1 MPVSPLSSAILSQMT
16 DIKNVPPP
24 PPRSMPSLKL
34 SEHIDY
40 DQLNSLCCMRELQ
53 SSWNAENILSAHNKF
68 IKQYP
73 KIFLPKK
80 TRLPKLFKQKGER
93 KLPEGEGSQPQQPD
107 IDSHNIAVY
116 AKKARGGHNLYKS
129 KKSEEKLEE
138 FLAILKKV
146 PIHRTKREH
155 NTVWKMLKTIPDLT
169 SQLTDELLKTLS
181 KNVISETWVKGSTV
195 IGNDGFYVILKGQA
209 RPQLQRYDSL
219 IEEIGS
225 TASFIPQS
233 SHSFVFSDYSENGV
247 LAETHTLLCD
257 TTLRPWSTFG
267 TLEVASQI
275 YLEPSDYT
283 VITEEDCEI
292 LKIPAKKYAKLKE
305 EKAKLEN
312 KQTVKL
318 LHKCPYYEQW
328 PISAINE
335 LVLLVKWKKF
345 PPGHVMVESGNI
357 ISFVAYI
364 NSGHCNIY
372 RNIVGLMKVQSKKV
386 KKIKRLVYMGQ
397 LKKQES
403 FGEISVLLQVPF
415 TCTVITGEQVE
426 MAIIEDKD
434 IFELDPVTQQ
444 LMLQTAK
451 PTFDHLTDEE
461 ADPYTKIG
469 PSDNTQAQKTQT
481 QTGERVVAADSFVAK
496 KWSCFPGK
504 NTVREH
510 EALTQ
515 AGMWTDLE
523 GAMLSER
530 RQTQRC
536 KYGVTLLI
544 GYLRQSCSILHSQR
558 QEAG

>member
-24 PPRSMPSLKL
+24 PPRSVPSLKL

-53 SSWNAENILSAHNKF
+53 SREVYGNPAASGHHLEEDIESRGAHPDRSLGDPVSTGNALDARDNGRTHNVGWNAENILSAHNKF

-80 TRLPKLFKQKGER
+80 PRLPKLFKQKGER

-116 AKKARGGHNLYKS
+116 AKKARGGHNLYES

-233 SHSFVFSDYSENGV
+233 SHSFVFSNYSENGV

-434 IFELDPVTQQ
+434 IFE
-444 LMLQTAK
+444 
-451 PTFDHLTDEE
+451 F
-461 ADPYTKIG
+461 G
-469 PSDNTQAQKTQT
+469 
-481 QTGERVVAADSFVAK
+481 
-496 KWSCFPGK
+496 
-504 NTVREH
+504 
-510 EALTQ
+510 
-515 AGMWTDLE
+515 
-523 GAMLSER
+523 
-530 RQTQRC
+530 
-536 KYGVTLLI
+536 
-544 GYLRQSCSILHSQR
+544 
-558 QEAG
+558 

>member
-1 MPVSPLSSAILSQMT
+1 MPVSSLSSAILSHVT
-16 DIKNVPPP
+16 AIKNVPPP
-24 PPRSMPSLKL
+24 PLRSVPSLKL

-40 DQLNSLCCMRELQ
+40 DQLNLLCCMRELQ
-53 SSWNAENILSAHNKF
+53 CSWNAENILSAHNKF
-68 IKQYP
+68 IKEYP

-80 TRLPKLFKQKGER
+80 IRLPKLSKQEGER
-93 KLPEGEGSQPQQPD
+93 KPSAGAEESQPQQPD
-107 IDSHNIAVY
+107 IYSHNIAVY
-116 AKKARGGHNLYKS
+116 AKKARGGHNLYEP
-129 KKSEEKLEE
+129 KKSEKLEE

-209 RPQLQRYDSL
+209 RPQTQRYDSM
-219 IEEIGS
+219 IEEIES
-225 TASFIPQS
+225 TSSFIPQS
-233 SHSFVFSDYSENGV
+233 SHSFVFSENGV
-247 LAETHTLLCD
+247 LAETHTTLCD
-257 TTLRPWSTFG
+257 PTLRPWSTFG
-267 TLEVASQI
+267 TLEVASQV
-275 YLEPSDYT
+275 YLEPNDYT

-305 EKAKLEN
+305 EKTKLEN

-318 LHKCPYYEQW
+318 LHKCPYYEKW
-328 PISAINE
+328 PTSAINE

-364 NSGHCNIY
+364 NSGHCKIY
-372 RNIVGLMKVQSKKV
+372 KNIVGLMKVQSKKV
-386 KKIKRLVYMGQ
+386 KKTKRLVYMGQ

-451 PTFDHLTDEE
+451 PTFDHLTDEDVRNE
-461 ADPYTKIG
+461 YLRKE
-469 PSDNTQAQKTQT
+469 QQK
-481 QTGERVVAADSFVAK
+481 E
-496 KWSCFPGK
+496 WK
-504 NTVREH
+504 NFKDKTVRDSLH
-510 EALTQ
+510 YH
-515 AGMWTDLE
+515 GVIPGFGKWKHNWTSIPRNL
-523 GAMLSER
+523 
-530 RQTQRC
+530 
-536 KYGVTLLI
+536 KNPLI
-544 GYLRQSCSILHSQR
+544 SY
-558 QEAG
+558 